1 MLLLEVDEVAGLAGS
16 RARARGREGS
26 AGGRQRVSRSPHRV
40 SADGAARG
48 FMRQVAQRQGLFYG
62 EDAAF
67 QQWGRALRWHL
78 AR

>member
-1 MLLLEVDEVAGLAGS
+1 
-16 RARARGREGS
+16 
-26 AGGRQRVSRSPHRV
+26 
-40 SADGAARG
+40 
-48 FMRQVAQRQGLFYG
+48 MRQVAQRQGLFYG